1 MLMFSFPSSQ
11 LYLFVERPGVGE
23 ESLTV
28 DHEHRARGAL
38 HGLRQV
44 HPGRVH
50 PVQSDDQHC
59 VQLGPPG
66 TD

>member
-28 DHEHRARGAL
+28 DHEHRQRGAR
-38 HGLRQV
+38 HRLRQV
-44 HPGRVH
+44 HTGRQH
-50 PVQSDDQHC
+50 PVQSNDKYC
-59 VQLGPPG
+59 LQLCPPG
-66 TD
+66 AD